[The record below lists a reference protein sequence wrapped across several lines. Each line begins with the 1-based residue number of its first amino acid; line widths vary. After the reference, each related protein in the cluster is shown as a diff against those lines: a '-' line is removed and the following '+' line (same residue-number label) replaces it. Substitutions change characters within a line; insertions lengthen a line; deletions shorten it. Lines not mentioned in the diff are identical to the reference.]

1 MLIDPKRKLVVP
13 GDYSVTVAF
22 CSTHFLK
29 AAEDA
34 IQDHGAF
41 FVALSGGSTPK
52 TLFERLTAPPYDK
65 KINWQKVHLFWS
77 DERSVSPTDPES
89 NYHMAMQAGLAKMP
103 IPHNQIHRMCAEVE
117 IEKNAELYEKT
128 IEAVLQKRPFD
139 MIMLG
144 MGEDGHTA
152 SLFPSTEGLKETKR
166 LVVANFIPQKNTWR
180 MTLTYPCINAAH
192 ITVFYVL
199 GASKK
204 EMLTKVLQPG
214 TELPSQRVGTKEHPA
229 LFIADEAAAPSS

>member
-1 MLIDPKRKLVVP
+1 MLVDTRRELTIP
-13 GDYSVTVAF
+13 GDYETTLKF
-22 CSTHFLK
+22 CADHFLNT
-29 AAEDA
+29 AEHA

-52 TLFERLTAPPYDK
+52 ALFERLTAPPYDT

-77 DERSVSPTDPES
+77 DERSVPPNNKES
-89 NYHMAMQAGLAKMP
+89 NYHMAMQAGLSKMP
-103 IPHNQIHRMCAEVE
+103 IPQHQIHRMCAESD

-128 IEAVLQKRPFD
+128 IRDVLKNQSFD

-152 SLFPSTEGLKETKR
+152 SLFPGTKGLEETKKF
-166 LVVANFIPQKNTWR
+166 VVANFIPQKNTWR
-180 MTLTYPCINAAH
+180 MSLSFPCINAAKL
-192 ITVFYVL
+192 TVFYIL

-204 EMLTKVLQPG
+204 EMLAKVLKAG
-214 TELPSQRVGTKEHPA
+214 DELPAQHVGTKEHPA
-229 LFIADEAAAPSS
+229 LFIADKAAAQG